1 MCVRAGSDA
10 DVEEV
15 GVGLLTH
22 RPGHTSHGSRNASI
36 RAMGESHGESWG
48 DSMTSMDFINSFI
61 GNSMRESMTHY
72 FHLRTSCIDLPIPLK
87 KHGGSL
93 G

>member
-1 MCVRAGSDA
+1 M
-10 DVEEV
+10 EEAS
-15 GVGLLTH
+15 
-22 RPGHTSHGSRNASI
+22 PGMRSMEIENASI
-36 RAMGESHGESWG
+36 RAMGRSHGESWG

-72 FHLRTSCIDLPIPLK
+72 FHLRTSCIDLPIPLNS
-87 KHGGSL
+87 HGESL